1 VKSAGDMSYI
11 CVVMIVKT
19 NSADAYVFVDADD
32 IQLGTVMIVRSVWRR
47 IRAKVVAQRHPHP
60 HPRQQR

>member
-1 VKSAGDMSYI
+1 
-11 CVVMIVKT
+11 MIVKT